1 MTNNLIKISLIVAS
15 LASPI
20 AHAQWITNTE
30 DDLFSGGKKAM
41 MLGSLTSSSG
51 AIIFDCTK
59 EKLTASYVEE
69 DKSSD
74 EVPNLSTDLII
85 KVDGN
90 AATKLDASLSR
101 RNAQSLQIKSEDS
114 ENITQLLKQLQG
126 AKSKVLVGV
135 QTKDGGNQSSFS
147 ADVSGSTA
155 AVNSF
160 IKACEITL

>member
-1 MTNNLIKISLIVAS
+1 MTNNLIKISLIAAS
-15 LASPI
+15 LLSPI

-41 MLGSLTSSSG
+41 MLGSLTSSTG

-59 EKLTASYVEE
+59 EKLTAAYVEE

-74 EVPNLSTDLII
+74 EVPNLPMDLII
-85 KVDGN
+85 KVDEN

-101 RNAQSLQIKSEDS
+101 RNAQSVQIKSDDS
-114 ENITQLLKQLQG
+114 EKITQLLKQLQD
-126 AKSKVLVGV
+126 AKSKVLVGM

-147 ADVSGSTA
+147 ANVSGSTA
-155 AVNSF
+155 AVNNF
-160 IKACEITL
+160 TKACEITL